1 MSLRREVLIR
11 IIALLQR
18 KTLIETK
25 NRTLKCLK
33 RHYSTVRSMKNVAA
47 LTEDGA
53 FALFFCK
60 AQESSPPVICHP
72 RPKKKMLGAA
82 GIDLCITQN
91 DAPAGLLSSSKRCKL
106 PNNNCFP
113 GLNAVHFPDY
123 VFERTYR
130 DRRLRVSFF

>member
-1 MSLRREVLIR
+1 
-11 IIALLQR
+11 
-18 KTLIETK
+18 
-25 NRTLKCLK
+25 
-33 RHYSTVRSMKNVAA
+33 MKNVAA

-53 FALFFCK
+53 FAPSFFVK
-60 AQESSPPVICHP
+60 LKSPHP
-72 RPKKKMLGAA
+72 RLFAIQGKKKMLMPRGQPGGGGRLVAA
-82 GIDLCITQN
+82 GIDRCITQN

-113 GLNAVHFPDY
+113 DLNAVHFPDY